1 MNFSLEA
8 NPGQPA
14 RARRAAPDS
23 GPTARGAPKS
33 AATVTGAERWTDGP
47 PDEGQGPERAGF
59 SQGSGRGA
67 GALTPSSASAP
78 GSGAPSRWSRQGRN
92 PPRCGRSPSLCSRR
106 SGGCARPRTLHT
118 PATCRRHTVSLAGHR
133 RGARCPLGVRA
144 GPSRTLSGP
153 APAPPPHLLPPGCTS
168 SPHHSQPAERETEAG
183 RGTLP
188 CPRPRSSSHP
198 SQILPLVQSAVRQAP
213 PLNGQGGRG
222 GDPGGSRRFI
232 VGAEPGPPLLLGSVL
247 TVSTCPQT
255 HTCHHKG
262 ITIVPSVYR
271 GSAARP
277 PPHFGP
283 PHLPTMCGHQSF

>member
-78 GSGAPSRWSRQGRN
+78 GSGAPSRWSRRGRN

-133 RGARCPLGVRA
+133 QGGARCAGHQSGTLRDPLRA
-144 GPSRTLSGP
+144 CSCPP
-153 APAPPPHLLPPGCTS
+153 APICPPPGLHKLSAP
-168 SPHHSQPAERETEAG
+168 
-183 RGTLP
+183 
-188 CPRPRSSSHP
+188 
-198 SQILPLVQSAVRQAP
+198 QSACREGNRGRKGDTALSQTPQLLASIPDSAPGPECRAAGTPPQQA
-213 PLNGQGGRG
+213 GWTWR
-222 GDPGGSRRFI
+222 GSRRFQK
-232 VGAEPGPPLLLGSVL
+232 VH
-247 TVSTCPQT
+247 C
-255 HTCHHKG
+255 
-262 ITIVPSVYR
+262 R
-271 GSAARP
+271 G
-277 PPHFGP
+277 
-283 PHLPTMCGHQSF
+283 